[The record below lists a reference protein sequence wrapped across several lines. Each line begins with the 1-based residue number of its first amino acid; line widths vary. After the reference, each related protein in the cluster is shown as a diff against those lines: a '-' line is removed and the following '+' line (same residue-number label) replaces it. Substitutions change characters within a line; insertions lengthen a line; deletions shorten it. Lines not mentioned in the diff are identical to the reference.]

1 MIQLSATLVEKSRIE
16 CNRLTC
22 GGRGAEDMKEEKA
35 TRELIKNRWNTLSK
49 ELKVAV
55 KIQEMNDADEIPYF
69 NIVAK
74 KFSPEEMSSTTVH
87 NAIDRL
93 IDLGTISADW
103 HLIGS
108 KWVRRFYISGE
119 SKDFID
125 KLIKEL
131 YK

>member
-1 MIQLSATLVEKSRIE
+1 MAGETS
-16 CNRLTC
+16 
-22 GGRGAEDMKEEKA
+22 KER
-35 TRELIKNRWNTLSK
+35 TLIKSRWNTLSK

-55 KIQEMNDADEIPYF
+55 RIEELNAAGEVPYF
-69 NIVAK
+69 NVVAR
-74 KFSPEEMSSTTVH
+74 KFSADEMSPTTVH

-103 HLIGS
+103 TKTGT

-125 KLIKEL
+125 RLIKDL
-131 YK
+131 YQ

>member
-1 MIQLSATLVEKSRIE
+1 MGDKQDKEKKLIKSRW
-16 CNRLTC
+16 
-22 GGRGAEDMKEEKA
+22 AA
-35 TRELIKNRWNTLSK
+35 LSK

-55 KIQEMNDADEIPYF
+55 KIQELNTAGKVPYF
-69 NIVAK
+69 NEVARG
-74 KFSPEEMSSTTVH
+74 FAAEDMSPTTVH

-103 HLIGS
+103 AKVDT

-125 KLIKEL
+125 RLIKDL
-131 YK
+131 YQ